1 MSKATTKKTA
11 KVETKTSKKFTMPNW
26 SNVWKN
32 IVEIVHTVVIAAKVM
47 GVGAA
52 AAYLIQAGMSRT
64 DVVYVAL
71 GAVLAGYAI
80 VVFVSV
86 AHFAVKA
93 KRA

>member
-1 MSKATTKKTA
+1 MSKATTKKAVKAESTN
-11 KVETKTSKKFTMPNW
+11 TKFKMPNW

-32 IVEIVHTVVIAAKVM
+32 TVEIVHTVIIAAKVM

-52 AAYLIQAGMSRT
+52 AAYLIQAGMTRT
-64 DVVYVAL
+64 DAVYIGL

>member
-1 MSKATTKKTA
+1 MSKATTKKA
-11 KVETKTSKKFTMPNW
+11 DKKADNNTKFKMPNW

-32 IVEIVHTVVIAAKVM
+32 TVEIVHTVIIAAKVM

-52 AAYLIQAGMSRT
+52 AAYLIQTGMTRT
-64 DVVYVAL
+64 DAVYIGL